1 MAVKDFLFSPG
12 VLTFVCIS
20 LFIVAMLCVRLF
32 CVGFS
37 PVSVIGGDSPVG
49 VHGFLIEGLS
59 LLVEQELWGAWASI
73 VMARM
78 LSYSW

>member
-1 MAVKDFLFSPG
+1 MAVKGFLFSPG
-12 VLTFVCIS
+12 ALTFVCVS
-20 LFIVAMLCVRLF
+20 LFIVAMLCVHLL

-37 PVSVIGGDSPVG
+37 PVAVIGGDSPVG
-49 VHGFLIEGLS
+49 VRGFLIEGLS